1 VNCARFFACVCWPSQ
16 ECVSD
21 CCAAAITNA
30 HVRFV
35 VNLSSIGA
43 QHERN
48 TGPIVGLH
56 NQEQKLDRVTGLNV
70 LHLRAAYF
78 MANLFMSIAPLHS
91 TGTLPGGLRADT
103 AMPWV
108 ACERHRRVCRF
119 SSRGPR
125 FCRQFG
131 SRTPRSAR
139 HLHE

>member
-1 VNCARFFACVCWPSQ
+1 NVEDVASMTEAFGGASAVYLVLPEDISKEDLRAHQ
-16 ECVSD
+16 ERVSD
-21 CCAAAITNA
+21 SYAAAITNA

-119 SSRGPR
+119 SSR
-125 FCRQFG
+125 
-131 SRTPRSAR
+131 
-139 HLHE
+139 